1 MRLIHTA
8 DIHLG
13 ASPDPGSPWS
23 GRRQEEIWN
32 SWRRLIDQVRQERAD
47 LLVIAGDLFHRQPLV
62 RELKEVNY
70 LFSTI
75 PDTTVV
81 LMAGNHDYIGRG
93 SYYPDFPWNPNV
105 IGLWDSRCQ
114 RVEIPRK
121 NTCVYGCSY
130 HQREVRDN
138 LYAGVRPQGREAYH
152 ILVAHGGDDRHSPL
166 DRRELAAAGFDYV
179 ALGHIHKPQVLVENR
194 VAFSGALEPID
205 RNDTGIHGYR
215 RVTLSAEGGR
225 EEFVPFACRSY
236 LDLDVQVE
244 ESTTQFQLEEE
255 IRARMEEEGREN
267 IFRLRLA
274 GQRDAEMEF
283 SQDRLRQLGNISEVE
298 DRSQPAYDLKQL
310 AETYEGSLIGAYIRH
325 FADSKDPVEQK
336 ALFYGIRALLDA
348 KRDL

>member
-1 MRLIHTA
+1 M
-8 DIHLG
+8 
-13 ASPDPGSPWS
+13 
-23 GRRQEEIWN
+23 GRRDAADSYGRYSFGSFAGSGSSLEEIWN

-75 PDTTVV
+75 PDTIVV

-93 SYYPDFPWNPNV
+93 SYYPDFPWNSNV

-166 DRRELAAAGFDYV
+166 DRRELAAAGFNYV

-255 IRARMEEEGREN
+255 IRARIEEEGREN
-267 IFRLRLA
+267 IFRLRLV
-274 GQRDAEMEF
+274 GQRDGEMEF